1 MIKFMTSE
9 PRIKQALQWWFYR
22 EFLKLFLESEKVR
35 DDLLQESFTI
45 RRNLDLLVTDK
56 LSLSVKEVQ
65 PYINKIDNFHHS
77 LVQLSDRLCPI
88 SIQDS
93 LPLCIEC
100 LLEPWINS
108 YPHLDFQVNMP
119 ISWRIEEPECSWIIL
134 RVLEELLSITLPET
148 EILLPIYIHITL
160 KQIGSIALLAVK
172 ISYPDLSTLIFYS
185 HLPELEYIYDIFK
198 FLISGK
204 SSYFHKNLMS
214 TWHFYW

>member
-1 MIKFMTSE
+1 MTSE

-45 RRNLDLLVTDK
+45 RRNLDLLVMDK
-56 LSLSVKEVQ
+56 LSLSVTEIQAHIK
-65 PYINKIDNFHHS
+65 KIDNFHHS

-119 ISWRIEEPECSWIIL
+119 ISWRIEETERSWIIL
-134 RVLEELLSITLPET
+134 RILEELLRITLPET
-148 EILLPIYIHITL
+148 EILLPIYIHVTL
-160 KQIGSIALLAVK
+160 KEIGSIALLAVK

-185 HLPELEYIYDIFK
+185 HLPELEYLYDIFK
-198 FLISGK
+198 LLISGK
-204 SSYFHKNLMS
+204 CSFFHKHLMS